1 MDTELLSQGQ
11 GQSEAERA
19 QQEQM
24 ISQTQIDYSTWSQM
38 TGEDYS
44 ERLEWQNQD
53 TSDVLGREA
62 KVGTIQEEAYIL
74 EFSLS
79 SDQTLSPVSDSLLW
93 FDTSTQIDAQP
104 GTDTRE
110 SFGTFS
116 EAAVKTSGMISEDK
130 YDPERFA
137 IAQWISNH
145 HNADGFPPVL
155 TWATV
160 NDASLTQIKGDLDA
174 YYGEF
179 TETREV
185 NQSLAEWIGP
195 KNLSRSVIWT
205 LGQLTN
211 ISTTG
216 FNYAS
221 TEDGHARYDEQSTS
235 GDTTEWRCTAN
246 VGYGGTGE
254 LYYLSKLAGYKG
266 YSDDDAY
273 AQALGW
279 VNSRIDGLIDQMLVP
294 DVGNQIVNRTVDQGI
309 LKKT

>member
-1 MDTELLSQGQ
+1 MAGQGQ
-11 GQSEAERA
+11 GQSEEERA
-19 QQEQM
+19 QQEEFE
-24 ISQTQIDYSTWSQM
+24 SQTQIDYSSWASM

-79 SDQTLSPVSDSLLW
+79 SDQTLSPVSGSLLW

-104 GTDTRE
+104 GEDTRAQ
-110 SFGTFS
+110 FGTFS
-116 EAAVKTSGMISEDK
+116 EAAVKTSGMIDYSSS
-130 YDPERFA
+130 DPESFA
-137 IAQWISNH
+137 MAQWIFNH
-145 HNADGFPPVL
+145 YNADGFPPVL

-185 NQSLAEWIGP
+185 NQSLAQWLAP
-195 KNLSRSVIWT
+195 KGLSQSRIWT

-221 TEDGHARYDEQSTS
+221 TEDGHTRYSD
-235 GDTTEWRCTAN
+235 GYDTTGDVTEWTCTAN

-254 LYYLSKLAGYKG
+254 LAYLSRLAGYEG
-266 YSDDDAY
+266 HSTANAY
-273 AQALGW
+273 LQALGW
-279 VNSRIDGLIDQMLVP
+279 INSRIDSLVSTMLVP